1 MKLASSAIVFLI
13 SCSSLLVNASTV
25 TLDFESLK
33 QNDAS
38 FTFLNGAYTEAGYA
52 LTMSEPEPYSFAS
65 AGDLNSRYAGSTT
78 LTTFN
83 FGTVTL
89 ANNAGSDFD
98 FLSLDVAP
106 VFLGADD
113 PFGVNRDLNA
123 VYETTI
129 YGLRGDGSFVSQ
141 VVTIPNSSLA
151 NILITVQLVGF
162 TGLNQVALLN
172 ASFPGVQFDNLVL
185 NTASVSAVPAPA
197 AIWLFTSGLLGF
209 LGLRKR
215 A

>member
-1 MKLASSAIVFLI
+1 MKFVSSAIVFLI
-13 SCSSLLVNASTV
+13 SCSSLLANATTA

-38 FTFLNGAYTEAGYA
+38 FTFLTGEYAEAGYT
-52 LTMSEPEPYSFAS
+52 LTVSDPEPYSFAS
-65 AGDLNSRYAGSTT
+65 AGDLNSRYAGSTA

-83 FGTVTL
+83 FGTVSLVNTS
-89 ANNAGSDFD
+89 GSNFD

-113 PFGVNRDLNA
+113 PFGMNRDLNA

-129 YGLRGDGSFVSQ
+129 YGLKGDGSFVSQ
-141 VVTIPNSSLA
+141 VITIPNSSLA
-151 NILITVQLVGF
+151 NILTTIQLIGF
-162 TGLNQVALLN
+162 TDLSQVALIN

-197 AIWLFTSGLLGF
+197 AVWLFASGLLGII
-209 LGLRKR
+209 GLRKR
-215 A
+215 V